1 MKRLISGLPFF
12 LTTVTL
18 LAQDALPDA
27 ATTPTQISD
36 EAAAGIAAG
45 ICGLAMIPM
54 LIGIAIWLWIAI
66 WIMKDSARR
75 QSPNRTLVVVLG
87 WLVPL
92 VGTDCPS
99 GDPAKDRFQALPIR
113 KRIILLHACSRGLG

>member
-1 MKRLISGLPFF
+1 MKRLLSGLPLFF
-12 LTTVTL
+12 TAATL
-18 LAQDALPDA
+18 LAQDASPEA
-27 ATTPTQISD
+27 ATTPIELSN
-36 EAAAGIAAG
+36 EAAAGLVAG
-45 ICGLAMIPM
+45 ACGLALIPI

-92 VGTDCPS
+92 VGLIVHLATRPKTIP
-99 GDPAKDRFQALPIR
+99 GAPNP
-113 KRIILLHACSRGLG
+113 